1 MEGSGRI
8 ISTKFG
14 DGVYI
19 RGEEQRSVEVPI
31 FQICIIELMV
41 VSVIKIYMRFI
52 LDILSLPLK
61 EVVITMELREEVST
75 KFAWF

>member
-1 MEGSGRI
+1 MAMEGSGRI

-19 RGEEQRSVEVPI
+19 GGGEQRGVEVPI

-41 VSVIKIYMRFI
+41 VSVKFI
-52 LDILSLPLK
+52 RASFW
-61 EVVITMELREEVST
+61 TY
-75 KFAWF
+75 